1 MKNIYKLLFFLVCL
15 NVSCSKQDEPADIM
29 QTDVPTRSDIMGSTT
44 SNVRLISPEMVP
56 GILKMYLPQDLFS
69 AVDKF
74 SLKIISEEEKD
85 LIFVVNF
92 ESGGWVLISGI
103 QLSFES
109 PILAFSTEG
118 SYDPDAIKSPEAAFW
133 LETTK
138 RTIAELIDTCTI

>member
-1 MKNIYKLLFFLVCL
+1 
-15 NVSCSKQDEPADIM
+15 
-29 QTDVPTRSDIMGSTT
+29 MGSTT